1 MLIDAVKDFKI
12 LNIKNDLTKNEILEI
27 YSNKGKI
34 EFAYIKFSNI
44 SFDISFIYSDNIEL
58 LNKKFIENIEIKK
71 NILEEDEMTIIKNFL
86 ILHLKNNK
94 DFEISLEYKLKTDDI
109 KKEKLDLDAFGFF
122 YNFESLVELF

>member
-1 MLIDAVKDFKI
+1 MLIDAIKDFKI
-12 LNIKNDLTKNEILEI
+12 LKIKNDLTKNEILEI

-34 EFAYIKFSNI
+34 EFDYIDFSEYRFDT
-44 SFDISFIYSDNIEL
+44 SFSGSIEL

-71 NILEEDEMTIIKNFL
+71 DILEDDELTIIKNFL
-86 ILHLKNNK
+86 ILHLKNDK

>member
-1 MLIDAVKDFKI
+1 MLIDAIKDFKI
-12 LNIKNDLTKNEILEI
+12 LKIKNDLTKNEILEI

-34 EFAYIKFSNI
+34 EFDYIDFSEYRFDT
-44 SFDISFIYSDNIEL
+44 SFNYSGSIEL

-71 NILEEDEMTIIKNFL
+71 DILEDDELTIIKNFL
-86 ILHLKNNK
+86 ILHLKNDK